1 MLIVISPAK
10 TLNFE
15 QKAKTNLYS
24 DSDFLPRAEKLTK
37 VLKKYR
43 TEDLMTL
50 MNVSQKIAQLNQQR
64 FSEWKRPFNLDNA
77 KQAIMAFKGDV
88 YVGLD
93 ADSLSEKELTFAQDH
108 LRILSGLYGVLRPL
122 DLIQAY
128 RLEMGTALQTATFKN
143 LYDFWGDKL
152 TFKINQTLKE
162 QNDKVLINLAS
173 NEYFK
178 VVNKKKLKGEI
189 ITPIFKDF
197 KNGQYK
203 TISFF
208 AKKAR
213 GLMSRFI
220 IQNELQKPE
229 DLIHFNSKGY
239 AYSAHESST
248 NQLVFLRG

>member
-15 QKAKTNLYS
+15 QKAKTTIYS
-24 DSDFLPRAEKLTK
+24 ENDFLPRAEKLVK

-43 TEDLMTL
+43 AEDLMVL
-50 MNVSQKIAQLNQQR
+50 MNVSQKIALLNQQR

-77 KQAIMAFKGDV
+77 KQAIMAFQGDV
-88 YVGLD
+88 YLGLD
-93 ADSLSEKELTFAQDH
+93 AESLSEKELNFAQDH

-152 TFKINQTLKE
+152 TFKINQALKA
-162 QNDKVLINLAS
+162 QNDKILINLAS

-189 ITPIFKDF
+189 ITPVFKDF

-220 IQNELQKPE
+220 IQNEIQKPE
-229 DLIHFNSKGY
+229 DLIHFNSEAY
-239 AYSAHESST
+239 AYSANESST